1 MRNRTESDH
10 LAAAAVISAGAMIAF
25 QVAGKATRDALF
37 LSNFP
42 VTALPGMLVLG
53 GAVSVAAVLGVS
65 YFVSKKGPGAVIPLC
80 FGASSGLLFAEW
92 LLLGISPRAAS
103 VVLYLHVAIFGA
115 ILISGFWAIV
125 AELFDPRTAK
135 ANIGRIAAGG
145 TLGGL
150 LGGIAAE
157 RVGALFSVNA
167 MLPVLG
173 SLHLTCALLNRR
185 LHRQDVPGVDLTK
198 AMSESR
204 PRRSAFQV
212 LREVSYLR
220 HLAMLVLAAT
230 IAETMLDYLLK
241 AGASGAYSQTAA
253 LMRFFAIFYTA
264 VSLLTFLVQAAL
276 SKYFLQEF
284 GLTGSVSSMPFSV
297 VAGGILTLIWPGLV
311 PITLGRGVQ
320 SILRSS
326 LFRSGYEL
334 LYTPVAREEKRA
346 TKIFVD
352 VGFDR
357 LGDAIGGGLIQMILL
372 AGLAASTSNRMLS
385 VIAVSLGAV
394 ALILTSRISRGYVS
408 TLEKSLLNQA
418 AELELL
424 DTDEKMTRATM
435 FRTLGTVDL
444 RTLRAAA
451 SGSPAQIAKPSLAP
465 SPATPEAE
473 SAARRIIELNSDSA
487 DVVRAALRSRRLS
500 SGEIAAAIRLLA
512 RDDLS
517 EDAVKALRTT
527 AALTVGQLTDALLN
541 PDEDFAVRRRI
552 PRVLASC
559 ITQRAVDG
567 LMLGLEDARFEVRFS
582 CGRGLERICR
592 ADKTLSPHSEAVYSV
607 TRKEIAAAQRLAEAP
622 RVLDQ
627 YDDIEGAPSTDASWA
642 STDIRLE
649 HIFRLF
655 SLCLPREPLH
665 AAFRAMHT
673 ENAFLRG
680 TALEY
685 LESVLPSDI
694 RLDLWR
700 FFEHHSAAT
709 AVSRSTDP
717 RRTT

>member
-264 VSLLTFLVQAAL
+264 VSLLTFL
-276 SKYFLQEF
+276 
-284 GLTGSVSSMPFSV
+284 
-297 VAGGILTLIWPGLV
+297 
-311 PITLGRGVQ
+311 
-320 SILRSS
+320 
-326 LFRSGYEL
+326 FRPHL
-334 LYTPVAREEKRA
+334 
-346 TKIFVD
+346 
-352 VGFDR
+352 
-357 LGDAIGGGLIQMILL
+357 
-372 AGLAASTSNRMLS
+372 ASTSCKNLASPVRCHRCLS
-385 VIAVSLGAV
+385 ALLRGNIDTHLARAGSDYARSRCAV
-394 ALILTSRISRGYVS
+394 
-408 TLEKSLLNQA
+408 
-418 AELELL
+418 
-424 DTDEKMTRATM
+424 D
-435 FRTLGTVDL
+435 
-444 RTLRAAA
+444 
-451 SGSPAQIAKPSLAP
+451 PAQF
-465 SPATPEAE
+465 
-473 SAARRIIELNSDSA
+473 IIS
-487 DVVRAALRSRRLS
+487 
-500 SGEIAAAIRLLA
+500 IRL
-512 RDDLS
+512 
-517 EDAVKALRTT
+517 
-527 AALTVGQLTDALLN
+527 
-541 PDEDFAVRRRI
+541 
-552 PRVLASC
+552 
-559 ITQRAVDG
+559 
-567 LMLGLEDARFEVRFS
+567 
-582 CGRGLERICR
+582 
-592 ADKTLSPHSEAVYSV
+592 
-607 TRKEIAAAQRLAEAP
+607 
-622 RVLDQ
+622 
-627 YDDIEGAPSTDASWA
+627 
-642 STDIRLE
+642 
-649 HIFRLF
+649 
-655 SLCLPREPLH
+655 
-665 AAFRAMHT
+665 
-673 ENAFLRG
+673 
-680 TALEY
+680 
-685 LESVLPSDI
+685 
-694 RLDLWR
+694 
-700 FFEHHSAAT
+700 
-709 AVSRSTDP
+709 
-717 RRTT
+717 